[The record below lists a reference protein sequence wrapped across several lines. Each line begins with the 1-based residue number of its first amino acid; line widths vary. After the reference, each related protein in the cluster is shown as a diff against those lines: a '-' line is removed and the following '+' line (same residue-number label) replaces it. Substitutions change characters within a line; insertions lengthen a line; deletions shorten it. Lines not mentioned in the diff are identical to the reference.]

1 MTLNEG
7 NTPPD
12 FNAPT
17 GQFRL
22 LANDTVATDL
32 TPVVPGRGQ
41 YTLFSDDEIAGYL
54 ALYPTSL
61 LRAVGTAY
69 NALAGQAALR
79 AKMVKDFDLQVDLTK
94 RAGALADAARAYFDR
109 ADADDLITGANSTFG
124 VTSPVSDP
132 SLLEVASLPAEQWT
146 WLEDVDAPLPYTTGL
161 PPFLW

>member
-1 MTLNEG
+1 MAQNVG

-22 LANDTVATDL
+22 LASDTVATPL
-32 TPVVPGRGQ
+32 STPVAGRGE

-54 ALYPTSL
+54 ALYPNSL

-79 AKMVKDFDLQVDLTK
+79 AKMVKDFDLQIDLTK
-94 RAGALADAARAYFDR
+94 RAGALADAAESFFKR
-109 ADADDLITGANSTFG
+109 ADADDLLNGTNSTFG
-124 VTSPVSDP
+124 VTAAETDP
-132 SLLEVASLPAEQWT
+132 SVGEVIGLPAEQWA
-146 WLEDVDAPLPYTTGL
+146 WLEGTDAPFPYSAGL
-161 PPFLW
+161 PPYLW